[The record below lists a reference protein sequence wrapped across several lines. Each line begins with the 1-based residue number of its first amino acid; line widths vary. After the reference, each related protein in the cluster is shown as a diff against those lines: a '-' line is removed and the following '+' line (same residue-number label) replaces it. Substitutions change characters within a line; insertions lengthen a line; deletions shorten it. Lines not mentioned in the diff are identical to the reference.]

1 MMETVLYDA
10 TEKDVEAY
18 RDILLAV
25 QYEAIKSTG
34 FSFLSEPSYEWNIED
49 MIRGNY
55 ILHHTIHY
63 KVQISSEA
71 LEVFKK
77 QKRLAYVQEI
87 EKGKYSFEK
96 LSAQGLSV
104 LESIQQMRGKIHISE
119 DESKQLTD
127 SSLFLLLL
135 LVYAIDEKIELQSC
149 RVPLKLR
156 LKDQKQA
163 KSGNENQENVEKF
176 YSYLKTFL

>member
-1 MMETVLYDA
+1 M
-10 TEKDVEAY
+10 
-18 RDILLAV
+18 
-25 QYEAIKSTG
+25 
-34 FSFLSEPSYEWNIED
+34 
-49 MIRGNY
+49 
-55 ILHHTIHY
+55 HHKIHY
-63 KVQISSEA
+63 TIQISSEA
-71 LEVFKK
+71 LEIFKK

-96 LSAQGLSV
+96 LSTQGLSV

-135 LVYAIDEKIELQSC
+135 MVYAIDGKIEIQSY

-156 LKDQKQA
+156 LKDLNQE
-163 KSGNENQENVEKF
+163 KSGNENPENVEKF
-176 YSYLKTFL
+176 YSHLETFL